1 MDNVTEVV
9 ALLRQQAA
17 LEHQLMNAAGPAI
30 AADWA
35 LATTRRRL
43 VAYPEAPAAVLQTA
57 RALRRS
63 PDTVS
68 VRDVTDFGGSN

>member
-1 MDNVTEVV
+1 MDNVSEVV
-9 ALLRQQAA
+9 ASLRQQAM
-17 LEHQLMNAAGPAI
+17 LDLMNAAGPAI
-30 AADWA
+30 AAEWA

-43 VAYPEAPAAVLQTA
+43 VAYPQALAAVSHTT

-68 VRDVTDFGGSN
+68 VRDVTAFDGSN

>member
-17 LEHQLMNAAGPAI
+17 LEHQLMNTEGPAV
-30 AADWA
+30 AAEWA

-43 VAYPEAPAAVLQTA
+43 VAYPEALAAVLHTA

-68 VRDVTDFGGSN
+68 VRDVTAFGGSN

>member
-1 MDNVTEVV
+1 MDNVSEVV
-9 ALLRQQAA
+9 ALLRQQAV
-17 LEHQLMNAAGPAI
+17 LENQILTAAGPA
-30 AADWA
+30 AAAEWA

-43 VAYPEAPAAVLQTA
+43 VAYPEALAAALQTA

-68 VRDVTDFGGSN
+68 VRDVTAFGGSS

>member
-1 MDNVTEVV
+1 MDNVVEVV

-17 LEHQLMNAAGPAI
+17 LEHELMNAAAPAV
-30 AADWA
+30 AVEWA
-35 LATTRRRL
+35 LASTRRRL
-43 VAYPEAPAAVLQTA
+43 VAYPEVLAALLHTA

-63 PDTVS
+63 PDTFS

>member
-1 MDNVTEVV
+1 MDNATEVV

-17 LEHQLMNAAGPAI
+17 LDLMNTEGPAV
-30 AADWA
+30 AVEWA

-43 VAYPEAPAAVLQTA
+43 VAYPGALAAVLDTA

-63 PDTVS
+63 PDTAS
-68 VRDVTDFGGSN
+68 VRDVTGGWCLSG